1 MSYHKLSVSLLGEE
15 DKVPQEEQ
23 QGAGLVVGS
32 RRASSPRMAEQR
44 SGGYVGMNG
53 EAGDRVCSEQKV
65 NMCSGCELERG
76 CVFAKGESE

>member
-15 DKVPQEEQ
+15 DEVPQEEQ
-23 QGAGLVVGS
+23 QRAGLVVGS
-32 RRASSPRMAEQR
+32 RRASPRMAEQR

-65 NMCSGCELERG
+65 NKCSSCELDRG